1 MALSNAT
8 LSAPAVN
15 ATILVFADFADLP
28 IRGAY
33 APMPIFVPNSI
44 ADGDADCFNQTF
56 PTINSEVLQIAP
68 VNQEEGGSSSFAFI
82 LNADPN
88 NPALLTAIEN
98 PSLYLGRRVR
108 VWLAIYNNSGTVTEI
123 IPRYRGYMTEPAQSA
138 DSNRYVISMQAE
150 NYLALLSGPQS
161 RTYIN
166 STLYD
171 SGDTSGAVIKGY
183 AGSPAVEGAGGG
195 GLEGINY
202 WTFER

>member
-1 MALSNAT
+1 MALVDAT

-15 ATILVFADFADLP
+15 VTILIFADFDDLP

-33 APMPIFVPNSI
+33 APMPIFVPNGI

-56 PTINSEVLQIAP
+56 PTINSQVLQIVP
-68 VNQEEGGSSSFAFI
+68 VAQEEGGSSSFAFV

-88 NPALLTAIEN
+88 SPALLTAIEN

-108 VWLAIYNNSGTVTEI
+108 VWLAVYNNTGTVTEI
-123 IPRYRGYMTEPAQSA
+123 IPRYRGYMTEPAQRA
-138 DSNRYVISMQAE
+138 DGNNYIISMQAE

-166 STLYD
+166 STIYD
-171 SGDTSGAVIKGY
+171 SGDTSGAVIKGNN
-183 AGSPAVEGAGGG
+183 GVPGAPGGG
-195 GLEGINY
+195 FYFNNDLMPRIEP
-202 WTFER
+202 